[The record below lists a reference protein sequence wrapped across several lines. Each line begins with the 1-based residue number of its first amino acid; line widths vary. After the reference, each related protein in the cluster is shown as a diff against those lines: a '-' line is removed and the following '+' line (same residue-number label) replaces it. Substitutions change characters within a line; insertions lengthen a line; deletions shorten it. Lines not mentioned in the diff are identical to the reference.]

1 MSVPRAFGWL
11 ERFGPRDP
19 RIRGAIALIVLVFA
33 GTLVIFT
40 AASALRGDISAS
52 QMYGVGVPMIFG
64 DGLLAFQLFFV
75 LQRAE
80 RLRPF
85 WRWSFVAMMVILV
98 AMAQSAW
105 DTQLRVWEG
114 SAVAQYQTAYL
125 AYVRALTLNL
135 YHTGFVAAL
144 LAFQAAN
151 MKLHENQRELVASR
165 ASERDAH
172 LVALRFQLNP
182 HFLFNALNALSS
194 LVMIGRAVHAEA
206 MIDRLSS
213 FLRATLN
220 ADPRSLVRIDEEFDM
235 IEAYLEIES
244 VRFGERLETRI
255 DLPLDLSGVRIP
267 PFLLQ
272 PIVENAIKYAV
283 APSTRTVLVRIAAEM
298 RDGELVLSVADN
310 GDGQGEALPGTG
322 VGLSNVRE
330 RLRLKYGDQ
339 ARLTKVQ
346 DASGCVV
353 EIMIGLNDE
362 EQPAALVR
370 PSVPA

>member
-1 MSVPRAFGWL
+1 MSVPRAIARL
-11 ERFGPRDP
+11 DRIGPRDP
-19 RIRGAIALIVLVFA
+19 RRRGAIALIVLVFA
-33 GTLVIFT
+33 GTLLIFT
-40 AASALRGDISAS
+40 VASALRGDITPS
-52 QMYGVGVPMIFG
+52 QIYGVGVPMVIG
-64 DGLLAFQLFFV
+64 DGLLAFQLVFV
-75 LQRAE
+75 LERAE
-80 RLRPF
+80 RLRSF
-85 WRWSFVAMMVILV
+85 WRWSAVAVMVILV

-114 SAVAQYQTAYL
+114 SAIAQYQTAYL
-125 AYVRALTLNL
+125 AFIRALTLNL

-151 MKLHENQRELVASR
+151 LKLREKQRELVASR

-182 HFLFNALNALSS
+182 HFLFNTLNALSS
-194 LVMIGRAVHAEA
+194 LVMIGRTAHAEA

-235 IEAYLEIES
+235 IESYLEIES

-283 APSTRTVLVRIAAEM
+283 APSTRAVLVRIAAEM
-298 RDGELVLSVADN
+298 RDGELVLSVTDN
-310 GDGQGEALPGTG
+310 GDGKGEAAPGTG
-322 VGLSNVRE
+322 VGLANVRE

-339 ARLTKVQ
+339 ARLEKLQ
-346 DASGCVV
+346 DAGGCRV
-353 EIMIGLNDE
+353 EIMITLAGE
-362 EQPAALVR
+362 EQPAVPIR
-370 PSVPA
+370 PPVPA